1 MDKGS
6 DKGSIE
12 VLRENLNTVNL
23 SLKRL
28 LYSFEICSKIKLIKL
43 NEDYSEEEF
52 VAFEA
57 MTSRYARTTDMLI
70 NKVLRS
76 LDAVEFIESGTVI
89 DATNNTEKRG
99 IADSL
104 DLRKL
109 KDLRNSIAHEYVTE
123 NIVRFF
129 AKVLEFTPL
138 LKKVIGNLNSY
149 CSRYLDADEN
159 SAGG

>member
-1 MDKGS
+1 MDKGA
-6 DKGSIE
+6 IE
-12 VLRENLNTVNL
+12 ILKENLSAVNL
-23 SLKRL
+23 SLNRL
-28 LYSFEICSKIKLIKL
+28 LYSFEICNKTGLK
-43 NEDYSEEEF
+43 DAYSDEEF

-76 LDAVEFIESGTVI
+76 LDAAEYIDGGTVI
-89 DATNNTEKRG
+89 DAANNLEKRG
-99 IADSL
+99 IADSQ

-129 AKVLEFTPL
+129 GIVLEFTPI
-138 LKKVIGNLNSY
+138 LKTIIEKITDY
-149 CSRYLDADEN
+149 CSKYV
-159 SAGG
+159 S

>member
-1 MDKGS
+1 M

-12 VLRENLNTVNL
+12 ILKENVSAINL
-23 SLKRL
+23 SLNRL
-28 LYSFEICSKIKLIKL
+28 MYSFEVCNKIGLK
-43 NEDYSEEEF
+43 DAYSNEEF

-57 MTSRYARTTDMLI
+57 MASRYARTTDMLI

-76 LDAVEFIESGTVI
+76 LDTAEYIHGGTVI
-89 DATNNTEKRG
+89 DAANNAEKRG
-99 IADSL
+99 IANSQ

-129 AKVLEFTPL
+129 NKLLEFTPL
-138 LKKVIGNLNSY
+138 LKNIIENLNEY
-149 CSRYLDADEN
+149 YNIMVRKNNL
-159 SAGG
+159 

>member
-6 DKGSIE
+6 VEILK
-12 VLRENLNTVNL
+12 ENVSAINL
-23 SLKRL
+23 SLDRL
-28 LYSFEICSKIKLIKL
+28 MYSFDTCSKVGLK
-43 NEDYSEEEF
+43 DTYSNDEF

-70 NKVLRS
+70 NKALRS
-76 LDAVEFIESGTVI
+76 LDNAEYIHGGTVI
-89 DATNNTEKRG
+89 DAANNAEKRG
-99 IADSL
+99 IANSR

-129 AKVLEFTPL
+129 DKVLEFTPL
-138 LKKVIGNLNSY
+138 LKSIIENLNEYYNLMISKNN
-149 CSRYLDADEN
+149 L
-159 SAGG
+159 

>member
-1 MDKGS
+1 MDKS
-6 DKGSIE
+6 SIE
-12 VLRENLNTVNL
+12 VLKENLSAVNL

-28 LYSFEICSKIKLIKL
+28 MYSYEICKKAGLK
-43 NEDYSEEEF
+43 DVYSEEEF
-52 VAFEA
+52 VDFEA

-76 LDAVEFIESGTVI
+76 LDTVEYIDSGTII
-89 DATNNTEKRG
+89 DTVNSAEKRG
-99 IADSL
+99 IADSQ

-129 AKVLEFTPL
+129 DMVLEFTPL
-138 LKKVIGNLNSY
+138 LKTVIDNLNNY
-149 CSRYLDADEN
+149 CAQHLETESH
-159 SAGG
+159 

>member
-1 MDKGS
+1 MDKN
-6 DKGSIE
+6 SIDI
-12 VLRENLNTVNL
+12 LKENLASVNL
-23 SLKRL
+23 SLSRL
-28 LYSFEICSKIKLIKL
+28 MYSFGICNKIGVKD
-43 NEDYSEEEF
+43 EYSEEEF

-76 LDAVEFIESGTVI
+76 LDAVEYIDPGTVI
-89 DATNNTEKRG
+89 DAANNAEKRG
-99 IADSL
+99 IADSK

-129 AKVLEFTPL
+129 GNVMEFTPL
-138 LKKVIGNLNSY
+138 LKSIMEKLNDHCLKY
-149 CSRYLDADEN
+149 TN
-159 SAGG
+159 

>member
-1 MDKGS
+1 M

-12 VLRENLNTVNL
+12 VLKENLSAVNL
-23 SLKRL
+23 SFKRL
-28 LYSFEICSKIKLIKL
+28 IYSYEICKRTGLKD
-43 NEDYSEEEF
+43 DYSEEEF
-52 VAFEA
+52 VDFEA

-76 LDAVEFIESGTVI
+76 LDTVEYIDSGTII
-89 DATNNTEKRG
+89 DTVNSAEKRG
-99 IADSL
+99 IANSQ

-129 AKVLEFTPL
+129 DKVLDFTPL
-138 LKKVIGNLNSY
+138 LKSVIDNLNNY
-149 CSRYLDADEN
+149 CLRHEVD
-159 SAGG
+159 

>member
-1 MDKGS
+1 M

-12 VLRENLNTVNL
+12 VLRENLHIVNL

-28 LYSFEICSKIKLIKL
+28 LYSFEICSKTGLRDI
-43 NEDYSEEEF
+43 YSDEEF

-76 LDAVEFIESGTVI
+76 LDVVEYIDGGTVI
-89 DATNNTEKRG
+89 DATNNAEKRG
-99 IADSL
+99 IADSQ

-109 KDLRNSIAHEYVTE
+109 KDLRNSIAHEYATE

-129 AKVLEFTPL
+129 AQALEFTPL
-138 LKKVIGNLNSY
+138 LKKVIENLNEY
-149 CSRYLDADEN
+149 CTRYLACDSSESDTMVI
-159 SAGG
+159 GY

>member
-6 DKGSIE
+6 VEILK
-12 VLRENLNTVNL
+12 ENLSSVNL

-28 LYSFEICSKIKLIKL
+28 MYSYESCKRMGLKEI
-43 NEDYSEEEF
+43 YSDEEF

-76 LDAVEFIESGTVI
+76 LDAVEYIDGGTVI
-89 DATNNTEKRG
+89 DATYNSEKRG
-99 IADSL
+99 IAESK
-104 DLRKL
+104 DLREL

-129 AKVLEFTPL
+129 SEVLEYTPHL
-138 LKKVIGNLNSY
+138 DGVIKKLNKY
-149 CSRYLDADEN
+149 CSRYV
-159 SAGG
+159 

>member
-6 DKGSIE
+6 AEILK
-12 VLRENLNTVNL
+12 ENLAAVNL
-23 SLKRL
+23 SLSRL
-28 LYSFEICSKIKLIKL
+28 KYSFEVCRKTGLK
-43 NEDYSEEEF
+43 NAYSDEEF

-76 LDAVEFIESGTVI
+76 LDAVEYIDSGTII
-89 DATNNTEKRG
+89 DAINNSEKRG
-99 IADSL
+99 IAESNDF
-104 DLRKL
+104 RKL

-129 AKVLEFTPL
+129 DKVLDLTPI
-138 LKKVIGNLNSY
+138 LKNIIEKLNEY
-149 CSRYLDADEN
+149 CLRYI
-159 SAGG
+159 